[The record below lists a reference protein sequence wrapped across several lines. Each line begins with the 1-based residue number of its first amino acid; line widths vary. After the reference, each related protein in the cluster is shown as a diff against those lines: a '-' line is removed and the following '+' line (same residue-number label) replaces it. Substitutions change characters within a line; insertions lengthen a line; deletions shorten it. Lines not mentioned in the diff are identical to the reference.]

1 MKFIVI
7 IFLVVV
13 VSVVIYAIY
22 NLNYDYSGEKF
33 RKNKA
38 SSLGLEEKQFNLKNG
53 NVINYV
59 EGPKNG
65 PAILLLHGQMVDW
78 KDYRTVFPELVKKY
92 HVFALDYYGH
102 GKSSKNPDLYN
113 IESIGSDIASFIQ
126 EKIGEKTIISGHS
139 SGALIRDRS
148 AAADNTPFDQ
158 HSGAGL
164 VDANESEDTL

>member
-1 MKFIVI
+1 MRKIKILKFIVI

-78 KDYRTVFPELVKKY
+78 KDYRTVFPELVK
-92 HVFALDYYGH
+92 
-102 GKSSKNPDLYN
+102 N
-113 IESIGSDIASFIQ
+113 IMSLHLIIMDMESQ
-126 EKIGEKTIISGHS
+126 VKILIYIILK
-139 SGALIRDRS
+139 A
-148 AAADNTPFDQ
+148 
-158 HSGAGL
+158 
-164 VDANESEDTL
+164 